1 MAMAREEEEEEEEE
15 EAARGAIYAKL
26 RENY

>member
-1 MAMAREEEEEEEEE
+1 MAMAREEEEEEEE